1 MRRVAITGAGTINA
15 LGRDVP
21 ATLAAM
27 RQGRCAIRPLELRD
41 LDRLQIRI
49 GAQVRDYRPE
59 DHFAARELPLLD
71 RFAQFA
77 LIAADEAVRSAGLET
92 GESVST
98 RAGVVLGT
106 AGGGV
111 ETSDDS
117 YRTVYQEGRN
127 RAHPFTIP
135 RLMANAAAAHI
146 GMRFGL
152 RGPTMTVSTACS
164 SANHA
169 MGLAFQMI
177 RWNMADV
184 VLTGG
189 AEAMLTFGGL
199 KAWEGL
205 RVMSPDGCR
214 PFSASRNGM
223 VMGEGAAVFVF
234 EAWEHAVRRG
244 AAILAELAGFGMTA
258 DAGDI
263 VIPSQQGAEQ
273 AIRAA
278 LHDAGL
284 EPESIGYVNAHGTGT
299 SANDRVECAALRA
312 ALGNHADRVMVSS
325 TKAMHGHVMG
335 ATGAIELLAC
345 ILALRDGM
353 IAPTVNFDRADPE
366 CDLDVVPNVAREAR
380 IDAALSNSFAFGGLN
395 AVLALKRA

>member
-15 LGRDVP
+15 LGRNVP
-21 ATLAAM
+21 ETLAAM
-27 RQGRCAIRPLELRD
+27 ADGRSAIGPLELRD

-49 GAQVRDYRPE
+49 GAQIRDYRPE
-59 DHFAARELPLLD
+59 DHFGARDLAMLD

-77 LIAADEAVRSAGLET
+77 LIAADEAMRSAGLQVD
-92 GESVST
+92 ESLVP
-98 RAGVVLGT
+98 RAGVILGT

-117 YRTVYQEGRN
+117 YRAVYQQGRN

-135 RLMANAAAAHI
+135 RLMANAAASHV

-152 RGPTMTVSTACS
+152 RGPTMTISTACS

-177 RWNMADV
+177 RCGMADV

-234 EAWEHAVRRG
+234 EAWEHAVRRR
-244 AAILAELAGFGMTA
+244 AVILAEIAGFGMTA
-258 DAGDI
+258 DAADL
-263 VIPSQQGAEQ
+263 VMPSQQGAEQ

-278 LHDAGL
+278 LLDARL
-284 EPESIGYVNAHGTGT
+284 APEAVGYVNAHGTGT
-299 SANDRVECAALRA
+299 SANDRIECAALRA
-312 ALGNHADRVMVSS
+312 ALGNQADSVMVSS

-335 ATGAIELLAC
+335 ATGAVELLAC
-345 ILALRDGM
+345 ILALRDGV
-353 IAPTVNFDRADPE
+353 IAPTVNFDRPDPE
-366 CDLDVVPNVAREAR
+366 CDLDVVPNAARQAR